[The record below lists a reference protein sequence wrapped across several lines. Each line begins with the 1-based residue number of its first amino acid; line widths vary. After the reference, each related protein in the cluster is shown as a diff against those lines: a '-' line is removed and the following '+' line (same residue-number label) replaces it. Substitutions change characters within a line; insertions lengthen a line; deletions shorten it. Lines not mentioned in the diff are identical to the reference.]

1 MIWYIKYIKTKIEGT
16 INMERLKVLGTW
28 VLLVILFYLFS
39 NGMIYL
45 FLHKGEKVQTQR
57 NNNQVVNQSK

>member
-1 MIWYIKYIKTKIEGT
+1 
-16 INMERLKVLGTW
+16 MERLKVLGTW

-45 FLHKGEKVQTQR
+45 FLHKGEKTNPPR
-57 NNNQVVNQSK
+57 TNNSIINETK

>member
-1 MIWYIKYIKTKIEGT
+1 
-16 INMERLKVLGTW
+16 MERLKVLGTW

-45 FLHKGEKVQTQR
+45 FLHKGENAKTPK
-57 NNNQVVNQSK
+57 NNIQVVNENKY